1 MLLEFNIHNTL
12 FDFICLTET
21 WLTPETEQ
29 LYNIQNYNVFHSS
42 RISRGCG
49 VSIHIRS
56 RYIAC
61 MLSEMSVMHQSIET
75 VFVNVSS
82 NSKDLVIECIYR
94 PPKSDCNL
102 FYSKIEDLLY
112 CAARS

>member
-1 MLLEFNIHNTL
+1 MLLEFNISNTL

-29 LYNIQNYNVFHSS
+29 LYNIQNYNVFHNS
-42 RISRGCG
+42 RISRGGG

-61 MLSEMSVMHQSIET
+61 MLSEMSVMQQSIET

-82 NSKDLVIECIYR
+82 NSKDFVIGCIYR
-94 PPKSDCNL
+94 PPNL
-102 FYSKIEDLLY
+102 IVTCFIQRLRI
-112 CAARS
+112 C